1 MKKFYAFLAAA
12 LMSVS
17 VFAAKDVVPS
27 DATIMAA
34 CGGEVGQV
42 VVGIFVPADMA
53 CFDVIFVGT
62 YNNWGK
68 GEGTTESAANCK
80 KFEAIEGYDG
90 WYAVAVDDESE
101 SPEGKPLMLDID
113 GNFNWAYQVGAATVI
128 RGGVT
133 VVAGGIAGEIDLKT
147 YGKDAPNV
155 FTVDAWKSNPC
166 TAVYH
171 NYNVQVI
178 SAGCDNLAVP
188 FIIGGMNNWNAQEM
202 QIDVA
207 KTKELQVPVYYLNFK
222 AAEGTEYQLL
232 SGLRD
237 PQTQKIDSTAQ
248 PGWYDDAYLQVLVD
262 DVWSR
267 YEPSNSKL
275 GTEVSVV
282 YDLRLDTIRWA
293 RCAPAEPE
301 ELVGLQVKLPAEN
314 CPEAVEVIGTF
325 DGWAGTALAFN
336 ASTGYYTAEFA
347 AKPSQFFKFRS
358 AGAWPDEGG
367 TEIEVYRD
375 DDDWSTIQ
383 DNELVFKNLW
393 KDGTCSGEPCKTIT
407 LDFSGENYRW
417 KAIEQGIENVT
428 LTEKAHKVMVD
439 GVMYIIRDNKM
450 FNVQGTQV
458 R

>member
-1 MKKFYAFLAAA
+1 MRKIYAFLAAA
-12 LMSVS
+12 LMSVCA
-17 VFAAKDVVPS
+17 FASKDVVPS
-27 DATIMAA
+27 TQVIYDA
-34 CGGEVGQV
+34 CGGEQGQV
-42 VVGIFVPADMA
+42 VACIFVPANMA
-53 CFDVIFVGT
+53 CYDIVFVGT
-62 YNNWGK
+62 YNNWAK
-68 GEGTTESAANCK
+68 GEGKTEDAKNCK
-80 KFEAIEGYDG
+80 KFVAIDNYDG
-90 WYAVAVDDESE
+90 WYAVAVDDETE
-101 SPEGKPLMLDID
+101 SPEGKPVMLDAD
-113 GNFNWAYQVGAATVI
+113 GNFNWAYQIGAATVI
-128 RGGVT
+128 SGSVT
-133 VVAGGIAGEIDLKT
+133 VVAGLPGEIDLKT
-147 YGKDAPNV
+147 YGKDVPNV
-155 FTVDAWKSNPC
+155 YTVDAWKQNPC
-166 TAVYH
+166 TAIYH
-171 NYNVQVI
+171 NYTVQVI

-207 KTKELQVPVYYLNFK
+207 KTQELQVPVYYLNFK

-237 PQTQKIDSTAQ
+237 PNTGLIDSTAQ
-248 PGWYDDAYLQVLVD
+248 PGWNDDSYLQVLVD

-314 CPEAVEVIGTF
+314 CPEAVEVIGGF
-325 DGWAGTALAFN
+325 DEWQGTALAFN
-336 ASTGYYTAEFA
+336 ASTGYFTAEFA

-375 DDDWSTIQ
+375 DDNWTTIQ
-383 DNELVFKNLW
+383 DNELVFSQLW
-393 KDGTCSGEPCKTIT
+393 QDGTCSGEPCKTIT
-407 LDFSGENYRW
+407 LDFSGEKYRW

>member
-1 MKKFYAFLAAA
+1 MRKIYAFLAAA
-12 LMSVS
+12 LMSVCA
-17 VFAAKDVVPS
+17 FASKDVVPS
-27 DATIMAA
+27 TQVIYDA
-34 CGGEVGQV
+34 CGGEQGQV
-42 VVGIFVPADMA
+42 VACIFVPANMA
-53 CFDVIFVGT
+53 CYDIVFVGT
-62 YNNWGK
+62 YNNWAK
-68 GEGTTESAANCK
+68 GEGKTEDAKNCK
-80 KFEAIEGYDG
+80 KFVAIDNYDG

-128 RGGVT
+128 SGSVT
-133 VVAGGIAGEIDLKT
+133 VVAGLPGEIDLKT

-207 KTKELQVPVYYLNFK
+207 KTQELQVPVYYLNFK

-237 PQTQKIDSTAQ
+237 PNTGLIDSTAQ
-248 PGWYDDAYLQVLVD
+248 PGWNDDSYLQVLVD

-314 CPEAVEVIGTF
+314 CPEAVEVIGGF
-325 DGWAGTALAFN
+325 DEWQGTALAFN
-336 ASTGYYTAEFA
+336 ASTGYFTAEFA

-375 DDDWSTIQ
+375 DDNWTTIQ
-383 DNELVFKNLW
+383 DNELVFSQLW
-393 KDGTCSGEPCKTIT
+393 QDGTCSGEPCKTIT
-407 LDFSGENYRW
+407 LDFSGEKYRW

>member
-1 MKKFYAFLAAA
+1 MRKFYAFLAAA

-101 SPEGKPLMLDID
+101 SPEGKPLMLDVD
-113 GNFNWAYQVGAATVI
+113 GNFNWAYQVGAATII
-128 RGGVT
+128 RGNVT
-133 VVAGGIAGEIDLKT
+133 KVDGLPGEIDLKT

-155 FTVDAWKSNPC
+155 YTVDAWKQNPC

-178 SAGCDNLAVP
+178 STGCDNLAVP

-207 KTKELQVPVYYLNFK
+207 KTQELQVPVYYLNFK
-222 AAEGTEYQLL
+222 AAEDTEYQLL

-237 PQTQKIDSTAQ
+237 PNTGLIDSTAQ
-248 PGWYDDAYLQVLVD
+248 PGWNDASYLQVLVD
-262 DVWSR
+262 DVWER
-267 YEPSNSKL
+267 YNPGNSKL
-275 GTEVSVV
+275 GAEAFVG
-282 YDLRLDTIRWA
+282 YDLRVDTMRWA
-293 RCAPAEPE
+293 RCAPAEPAE
-301 ELVGLQVKLPAEN
+301 YTVMAVNLPALN
-314 CPEAVEVIGTF
+314 CPEAVEIIGTF
-325 DGWAGTALAFN
+325 DDWQGTAMEKLN
-336 ASTGYYTAEFA
+336 TGWFFAEFD
-347 AKPSQFFKFRS
+347 AKASQYFKFRS
-358 AGAWPDEGG
+358 AGLWPNEGG
-367 TEIEVYRD
+367 TELEVYNAEND
-375 DDDWSTIQ
+375 EWATIG
-383 DNELVFKNLW
+383 DNELVFSKLW
-393 KDGTCSGEPCKTIT
+393 EDGTCSSGSCKKIE
-407 LDFSGENYRW
+407 LDLSDPDKYRW
-417 KAIEQGIENVT
+417 LSQEQGIENIT
-428 LTEKAHKVMVD
+428 LTEKAQKVVVD
-439 GVMYIIRDNKM
+439 GVIYIIRNNKM

>member
-1 MKKFYAFLAAA
+1 MRKIYAFLAAA

-68 GEGTTESAANCK
+68 GEGTMESAANCK

-188 FIIGGMNNWNAQEM
+188 FIIGGAAAVLGVTGVKKA
-202 QIDVA
+202 IDVYNEEHA
-207 KTKELQVPVYYLNFK
+207 DRQLEYRSGKAFNEGENIHYL
-222 AAEGTEYQLL
+222 T
-232 SGLRD
+232 
-237 PQTQKIDSTAQ
+237 
-248 PGWYDDAYLQVLVD
+248 
-262 DVWSR
+262 
-267 YEPSNSKL
+267 
-275 GTEVSVV
+275 
-282 YDLRLDTIRWA
+282 
-293 RCAPAEPE
+293 
-301 ELVGLQVKLPAEN
+301 ELV
-314 CPEAVEVIGTF
+314 
-325 DGWAGTALAFN
+325 ALSDQRARRFH
-336 ASTGYYTAEFA
+336 E
-347 AKPSQFFKFRS
+347 
-358 AGAWPDEGG
+358 
-367 TEIEVYRD
+367 
-375 DDDWSTIQ
+375 
-383 DNELVFKNLW
+383 
-393 KDGTCSGEPCKTIT
+393 
-407 LDFSGENYRW
+407 
-417 KAIEQGIENVT
+417 
-428 LTEKAHKVMVD
+428 
-439 GVMYIIRDNKM
+439 
-450 FNVQGTQV
+450 
-458 R
+458 